1 MVAAVEGLGGE
12 TVRMERKHQSL
23 IGFLESKTQ
32 RPCLCSAESKA
43 ENQRQGKKARGQ
55 ESKAE
60 GLWKGNNY
68 PVQQHQLE
76 EQVLPNRQK
85 PSQYILKCIFKHLD
99 SYCSSVRLK
108 ITILVMGFFFLFKS
122 MVYPLLII
130 PFFELFLLRFAE
142 TL

>member
-1 MVAAVEGLGGE
+1 MAAAEGLGGE

-32 RPCLCSAESKA
+32 RPCLCSAESRA
-43 ENQRQGKKARGQ
+43 ENQREGKKARGQ

-76 EQVLPNRQK
+76 ELVLPNRQK
-85 PSQYILKCIFKHLD
+85 PSQYI
-99 SYCSSVRLK
+99 S
-108 ITILVMGFFFLFKS
+108 
-122 MVYPLLII
+122 
-130 PFFELFLLRFAE
+130 
-142 TL
+142 